1 MKNSKY
7 YLIAANGAIGKVV
20 KVPSIAT
27 EGQDFFKD
35 ISMLDLI
42 SMEQSKEDFIKSI
55 LPYNE
60 SISFQSDT
68 DLFVLRIAN
77 SKENLINLHT
87 YELIFD
93 YPLPDRL
100 RALKSKLYLGL
111 KREALV
117 RLSKVNDAKSR
128 TISLKKD
135 IDFKNYARM
144 LIRNITSNSNAFTT
158 HFNFETCA
166 CLDPQI
172 LKQLIDYKEFKES
185 SILTELQSYKKLRGL
200 ALEYLSHLNKIP
212 FDKAKIKKRINYFYP
227 KMIFGFRDSEGIMT
241 INDAR
246 RDFKENALHAKL
258 MSPKESADFIT
269 FEKLSQIKQIKLQPF
284 DNPNLERVYYS
295 VSNSKEN
302 GLEAVMEQMDAND
315 IYDSSPEDLLRIG
328 FYSNEQ
334 YLKIKKKNSKN
345 LI

>member
-7 YLIAANGAIGKVV
+7 YLMATNGLIGKVL
-20 KVPSIAT
+20 KLPNIT
-27 EGQDFFKD
+27 EENENFFKD
-35 ISMLDLI
+35 ISMLDLV
-42 SMEQSKEDFIKSI
+42 SMDQSKEEFIKSI
-55 LPYNE
+55 SLYNE
-60 SISFQSDT
+60 GISLNNDT

-77 SKENLINLHT
+77 STENFVTLHT

-93 YPLPDRL
+93 YPLSERL
-100 RALKSKLYLGL
+100 TSLKNKLYLGL
-111 KREALV
+111 KREALE
-117 RLSKVNDAKSR
+117 RLSKVKNPKSR

-135 IDFKNYARM
+135 ADFKNYTRVI
-144 LIRNITSNSNAFTT
+144 IRNITSNSNAFTT

-172 LKQLIDYKEFKES
+172 LKQLIDYKEFKED

-200 ALEYLSHLNKIP
+200 TLEYLSYLNKTP
-212 FDKAKIKKRINYFYP
+212 FDKNKIKRRINYYYP
-227 KMIFGFRDSEGIMT
+227 RTIFGFRDSEGIMT

-258 MSPKESADFIT
+258 MSPKESVDFIT

-295 VSNSKEN
+295 VPNSEED
-302 GLEAVMEQMDAND
+302 GLDAVMEQMDAND
-315 IYDSSPEDLLRIG
+315 IYSSSPEDLLRIG
-328 FYSNEQ
+328 YYSIEQ
-334 YLKIKKKNSKN
+334 YLEIKKKTSRKRF
-345 LI
+345 

>member
-27 EGQDFFKD
+27 EGQGFFKD
-35 ISMLDLI
+35 ISMLDLV
-42 SMEQSKEDFIKSI
+42 SMDQSKEEFIKSI
-55 LPYNE
+55 SLYNE
-60 SISFQSDT
+60 GISLNNDT

-77 SKENLINLHT
+77 STENLINLHT

-93 YPLPDRL
+93 YPLSERL
-100 RALKSKLYLGL
+100 TSLKNKLYLGL
-111 KREALV
+111 KRGALERV
-117 RLSKVNDAKSR
+117 SKVKNPKSR

-135 IDFKNYARM
+135 ADFKNYARVI
-144 LIRNITSNSNAFTT
+144 IRNITSNSNAFTT

-172 LKQLIDYKEFKES
+172 LKQLIDYKEFKED

-200 ALEYLSHLNKIP
+200 TLEYLSYLNKTP
-212 FDKAKIKKRINYFYP
+212 FDKNKIKRRINYYYP
-227 KMIFGFRDSEGIMT
+227 RTIFGFRDSEGIMT